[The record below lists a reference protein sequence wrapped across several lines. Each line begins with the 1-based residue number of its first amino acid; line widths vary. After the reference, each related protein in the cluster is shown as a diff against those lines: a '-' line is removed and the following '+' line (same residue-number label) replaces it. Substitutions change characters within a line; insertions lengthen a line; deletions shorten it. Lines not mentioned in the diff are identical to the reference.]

1 MKLKKIISFL
11 SCMVLII
18 LFFTACNEK
27 IIVAYDK
34 STNTANISS
43 SADFQ
48 WVDLNFK
55 VTTKEFGED
64 YVTIKVRDIKE
75 TTIKKVNVI
84 TKYHKKDITIENIEY
99 INCLTANQNTI
110 YTYIAIES
118 VILVI
123 LIVVAILVYL
133 TVISRRTPQTS
144 AEIDYV
150 VELYN
155 NDNN

>member
-43 SADFQ
+43 SADFE

-99 INCLTANQNTI
+99 INYNTPINPFIIMCIISILLTW
-110 YTYIAIES
+110 
-118 VILVI
+118 LVI
-123 LIVVAILVYL
+123 IFIYEVVL
-133 TVISRRTPQTS
+133 R
-144 AEIDYV
+144 
-150 VELYN
+150 
-155 NDNN
+155 

>member
-43 SADFQ
+43 SADFE

-123 LIVVAILVYL
+123 LIVVAIVVYL
-133 TVISRRTPQTS
+133 TVISRRTP
-144 AEIDYV
+144 
-150 VELYN
+150 
-155 NDNN
+155 

>member
-27 IIVAYDK
+27 IDVAYDK

-43 SADFQ
+43 SADFE

-99 INCLTANQNTI
+99 INYNTPI
-110 YTYIAIES
+110 NPFFIMCIIS
-118 VILVI
+118 I
-123 LIVVAILVYL
+123 YL
-133 TVISRRTPQTS
+133 TWLLI
-144 AEIDYV
+144 IFIYDV
-150 VELYN
+150 VLR
-155 NDNN
+155 

>member
-43 SADFQ
+43 SDDFE

-110 YTYIAIES
+110 YTYITIES

-133 TVISRRTPQTS
+133 AVISRRTP
-144 AEIDYV
+144 
-150 VELYN
+150 
-155 NDNN
+155 

>member
-43 SADFQ
+43 SADFE

-133 TVISRRTPQTS
+133 TVISRRTP
-144 AEIDYV
+144 
-150 VELYN
+150 
-155 NDNN
+155 

>member
-27 IIVAYDK
+27 IDVAYDK

-43 SADFQ
+43 SADFE

-75 TTIKKVNVI
+75 NTIKKVNVI

-99 INCLTANQNTI
+99 INYNTPINPFFIMCIISISLTWLLIIFI
-110 YTYIAIES
+110 YE
-118 VILVI
+118 
-123 LIVVAILVYL
+123 VVL
-133 TVISRRTPQTS
+133 R
-144 AEIDYV
+144 
-150 VELYN
+150 
-155 NDNN
+155 

>member
-27 IIVAYDK
+27 IDVAYDK

-43 SADFQ
+43 SADFE

-99 INCLTANQNTI
+99 INYNTPI
-110 YTYIAIES
+110 INPFFIMCIIS
-118 VILVI
+118 I
-123 LIVVAILVYL
+123 YL
-133 TVISRRTPQTS
+133 TLLLIIFIY
-144 AEIDYV
+144 EV
-150 VELYN
+150 VLR
-155 NDNN
+155 

>member
-27 IIVAYDK
+27 IVVAYDK

-43 SADFQ
+43 SADFE

-99 INCLTANQNTI
+99 INYNTPI
-110 YTYIAIES
+110 INPFFIMCIIS
-118 VILVI
+118 I
-123 LIVVAILVYL
+123 YL
-133 TVISRRTPQTS
+133 TLLLIIFIY
-144 AEIDYV
+144 EV
-150 VELYN
+150 VLR
-155 NDNN
+155 

>member
-27 IIVAYDK
+27 IDVAYDK

-43 SADFQ
+43 SADFE

-99 INCLTANQNTI
+99 INYNTPI
-110 YTYIAIES
+110 NPFFIMCIIS
-118 VILVI
+118 I
-123 LIVVAILVYL
+123 YL
-133 TVISRRTPQTS
+133 TLLLIIFIY
-144 AEIDYV
+144 EV
-150 VELYN
+150 VLR
-155 NDNN
+155 

>member
-27 IIVAYDK
+27 IDVAYDK

-43 SADFQ
+43 SADFE

-99 INCLTANQNTI
+99 INYNTPTI
-110 YTYIAIES
+110 NPFFIMCIIS
-118 VILVI
+118 I
-123 LIVVAILVYL
+123 YL
-133 TVISRRTPQTS
+133 TLLLIIFIY
-144 AEIDYV
+144 EV
-150 VELYN
+150 VLR
-155 NDNN
+155 

>member
-1 MKLKKIISFL
+1 
-11 SCMVLII
+11 MVLII

-27 IIVAYDK
+27 IDVAYDK

-43 SADFQ
+43 SADFE

-99 INCLTANQNTI
+99 INYFTANQDIQNTI
-110 YTYIAIES
+110 YTYIAIGF

-123 LIVVAILVYL
+123 LIVVASLVYL
-133 TVISRRTPQTS
+133 AVISRRTPQTS

>member
-27 IIVAYDK
+27 IVVAYDK

-43 SADFQ
+43 SADFE

-75 TTIKKVNVI
+75 NMIKKVNVI

-99 INCLTANQNTI
+99 INYNTSI
-110 YTYIAIES
+110 NPFFIMCIIS
-118 VILVI
+118 I
-123 LIVVAILVYL
+123 YL
-133 TVISRRTPQTS
+133 TGLLIIFIY
-144 AEIDYV
+144 EV
-150 VELYN
+150 VLR
-155 NDNN
+155 

>member
-27 IIVAYDK
+27 IDVAYDK

-43 SADFQ
+43 SADFE

-75 TTIKKVNVI
+75 NTIKKVNVI

-99 INCLTANQNTI
+99 AECTGELD
-110 YTYIAIES
+110 
-118 VILVI
+118 LVI
-123 LIVVAILVYL
+123 YIMLLILLIIIILYMVVFLLIAFYKE
-133 TVISRRTPQTS
+133 RHKDNTS
-144 AEIDYV
+144 IENI
-150 VELYN
+150 
-155 NDNN
+155 

>member
-27 IIVAYDK
+27 IDVAYDK

-43 SADFQ
+43 SADFE

-75 TTIKKVNVI
+75 NTIKKVNVI

-99 INCLTANQNTI
+99 INYNPPINPFFIMCI
-110 YTYIAIES
+110 ISI
-118 VILVI
+118 
-123 LIVVAILVYL
+123 YL
-133 TVISRRTPQTS
+133 TWLLIIFIY
-144 AEIDYV
+144 EV
-150 VELYN
+150 VLR
-155 NDNN
+155 

>member
-43 SADFQ
+43 SADFE

-110 YTYIAIES
+110 YTYITIES

-133 TVISRRTPQTS
+133 TVISRRTP
-144 AEIDYV
+144 
-150 VELYN
+150 
-155 NDNN
+155 

>member
-27 IIVAYDK
+27 IDVAYDK

-43 SADFQ
+43 SADFE

-55 VTTKEFGED
+55 VTTKEVGED

-75 TTIKKVNVI
+75 NTIKKVNVI

-99 INCLTANQNTI
+99 INYNTPI
-110 YTYIAIES
+110 NPFFIMCIIS
-118 VILVI
+118 I
-123 LIVVAILVYL
+123 YL
-133 TVISRRTPQTS
+133 TWLLIIFIY
-144 AEIDYV
+144 EV
-150 VELYN
+150 VLR
-155 NDNN
+155 

>member
-27 IIVAYDK
+27 IVVAYDK

-43 SADFQ
+43 SADFE

-75 TTIKKVNVI
+75 NTIKKVNVI

-99 INCLTANQNTI
+99 INYNTPI
-110 YTYIAIES
+110 INPFFIMCIIS
-118 VILVI
+118 I
-123 LIVVAILVYL
+123 YL
-133 TVISRRTPQTS
+133 TLLLIIFIY
-144 AEIDYV
+144 EV
-150 VELYN
+150 VLR
-155 NDNN
+155 

>member
-27 IIVAYDK
+27 IDVAYDK

-43 SADFQ
+43 SADFE

-75 TTIKKVNVI
+75 NTIKKVNVI

-99 INCLTANQNTI
+99 IGYSTI
-110 YTYIAIES
+110 SEGEIIIYGFLLFITFSVSFSGVVYSFYQLKRAKAIMKDKAKAFQKNVGE
-118 VILVI
+118 
-123 LIVVAILVYL
+123 
-133 TVISRRTPQTS
+133 
-144 AEIDYV
+144 
-150 VELYN
+150 
-155 NDNN
+155 

>member
-27 IIVAYDK
+27 IDVAYDK

-43 SADFQ
+43 SADFE

-75 TTIKKVNVI
+75 NTIKKVNVI

-99 INCLTANQNTI
+99 INYNTPTI
-110 YTYIAIES
+110 NPFFIMCIIS
-118 VILVI
+118 I
-123 LIVVAILVYL
+123 YL
-133 TVISRRTPQTS
+133 TLLLIIFIY
-144 AEIDYV
+144 EV
-150 VELYN
+150 VLR
-155 NDNN
+155 

>member
-43 SADFQ
+43 SADFE

-84 TKYHKKDITIENIEY
+84 TKYHKKDIKIENIEY

-110 YTYIAIES
+110 YTYITIES

-133 TVISRRTPQTS
+133 AVISRRTP
-144 AEIDYV
+144 
-150 VELYN
+150 
-155 NDNN
+155 

>member
-27 IIVAYDK
+27 IVVAYDK

-43 SADFQ
+43 SADFE

-99 INCLTANQNTI
+99 INYNTPI
-110 YTYIAIES
+110 NPFFIMCIIS
-118 VILVI
+118 I
-123 LIVVAILVYL
+123 YL
-133 TVISRRTPQTS
+133 TLLLIIFIY
-144 AEIDYV
+144 EV
-150 VELYN
+150 VLR
-155 NDNN
+155 

>member
-27 IIVAYDK
+27 IDVAYDK

-43 SADFQ
+43 SADFK

-75 TTIKKVNVI
+75 NTIKKVNVI

-99 INCLTANQNTI
+99 INYFTANQDIQNTI
-110 YTYIAIES
+110 YTYIAIGS

-133 TVISRRTPQTS
+133 AVISRRTP
-144 AEIDYV
+144 
-150 VELYN
+150 
-155 NDNN
+155 

>member
-27 IIVAYDK
+27 IDVAYDK

-43 SADFQ
+43 SADFE

-99 INCLTANQNTI
+99 INYFTANQDIQNTI
-110 YTYIAIES
+110 YTYIAIGF

-123 LIVVAILVYL
+123 LIVVASLVYL
-133 TVISRRTPQTS
+133 AVISRRTP
-144 AEIDYV
+144 
-150 VELYN
+150 
-155 NDNN
+155 

>member
-11 SCMVLII
+11 SYMVLII

-43 SADFQ
+43 SADFE

-99 INCLTANQNTI
+99 INCFTANQDIQNTI
-110 YTYIAIES
+110 AIGW
-118 VILVI
+118 VILGI
-123 LIVVAILVYL
+123 LIVVASLVYL
-133 TVISRRTPQTS
+133 AVISRRTP
-144 AEIDYV
+144 
-150 VELYN
+150 
-155 NDNN
+155 

>member
-27 IIVAYDK
+27 IVVAYDK

-43 SADFQ
+43 SADFE

-99 INCLTANQNTI
+99 INYNTPTI
-110 YTYIAIES
+110 NPFFIMCIIS
-118 VILVI
+118 I
-123 LIVVAILVYL
+123 YL
-133 TVISRRTPQTS
+133 TLLLIIFIY
-144 AEIDYV
+144 EV
-150 VELYN
+150 VLR
-155 NDNN
+155 

>member
-27 IIVAYDK
+27 IDVDYDK

-43 SADFQ
+43 SADFE

-99 INCLTANQNTI
+99 INYNTPI
-110 YTYIAIES
+110 INPFFIMCIIS
-118 VILVI
+118 I
-123 LIVVAILVYL
+123 YL
-133 TVISRRTPQTS
+133 TLLLIIFIY
-144 AEIDYV
+144 EV
-150 VELYN
+150 VLR
-155 NDNN
+155 

>member
-27 IIVAYDK
+27 IDVAYDK

-43 SADFQ
+43 SADFE

-75 TTIKKVNVI
+75 NTIKKVNVI

-99 INCLTANQNTI
+99 INYFTANQDIQNTI
-110 YTYIAIES
+110 YTYIAIGF

-123 LIVVAILVYL
+123 LIVVASLVYL
-133 TVISRRTPQTS
+133 AVISRRTP
-144 AEIDYV
+144 
-150 VELYN
+150 
-155 NDNN
+155 

>member
-27 IIVAYDK
+27 IVVAYDK

-43 SADFQ
+43 SADFE

-75 TTIKKVNVI
+75 NTIKKVNVI

-99 INCLTANQNTI
+99 INCLTANQVQNTI

-118 VILVI
+118 VILAI

-133 TVISRRTPQTS
+133 AVISRRTP
-144 AEIDYV
+144 
-150 VELYN
+150 
-155 NDNN
+155 

>member
-43 SADFQ
+43 SADFE

-64 YVTIKVRDIKE
+64 YVTIIKE

-133 TVISRRTPQTS
+133 TVISRRTP
-144 AEIDYV
+144 
-150 VELYN
+150 
-155 NDNN
+155 

>member
-27 IIVAYDK
+27 IDVAYDK

-43 SADFQ
+43 SADFE

-75 TTIKKVNVI
+75 NTIKKVNVI

-99 INCLTANQNTI
+99 INYNTPI
-110 YTYIAIES
+110 NPFFLMCIIS
-118 VILVI
+118 I
-123 LIVVAILVYL
+123 YL
-133 TVISRRTPQTS
+133 TWLLIIFIY
-144 AEIDYV
+144 EV
-150 VELYN
+150 VLR
-155 NDNN
+155 

>member
-43 SADFQ
+43 SADFE

-123 LIVVAILVYL
+123 LVVAILVYL
-133 TVISRRTPQTS
+133 AVISRRTP
-144 AEIDYV
+144 
-150 VELYN
+150 
-155 NDNN
+155 

>member
-43 SADFQ
+43 SADFE

-110 YTYIAIES
+110 YTYITIES

-133 TVISRRTPQTS
+133 AVISRRTP
-144 AEIDYV
+144 
-150 VELYN
+150 
-155 NDNN
+155 

>member
-27 IIVAYDK
+27 IVVAYDK

-43 SADFQ
+43 SADFE

-75 TTIKKVNVI
+75 NTIKKVNVI

-99 INCLTANQNTI
+99 INYFTANQDIQNTI
-110 YTYIAIES
+110 YTYIAVGF

-123 LIVVAILVYL
+123 LIVVASLVYL
-133 TVISRRTPQTS
+133 AVISRRTP
-144 AEIDYV
+144 
-150 VELYN
+150 
-155 NDNN
+155 

>member
-43 SADFQ
+43 SADFE

-75 TTIKKVNVI
+75 NTIKKVNVI

-99 INCLTANQNTI
+99 INCLTANQNTL

-118 VILVI
+118 VILAI
-123 LIVVAILVYL
+123 LIVVAFLIYL
-133 TVISRRTPQTS
+133 
-144 AEIDYV
+144 AETKFRKAQKS
-150 VELYN
+150 
-155 NDNN
+155 

>member
-27 IIVAYDK
+27 IDVAYDK

-43 SADFQ
+43 SADFK

-75 TTIKKVNVI
+75 NTIKKVNVI

-99 INCLTANQNTI
+99 INYNTPI
-110 YTYIAIES
+110 NPFFIMCIIS
-118 VILVI
+118 I
-123 LIVVAILVYL
+123 YL
-133 TVISRRTPQTS
+133 TLLLIIFIY
-144 AEIDYV
+144 EV
-150 VELYN
+150 VLR
-155 NDNN
+155 

>member
-27 IIVAYDK
+27 IDVAYDK

-43 SADFQ
+43 SADFE

-84 TKYHKKDITIENIEY
+84 TKYHKKDITIEY
-99 INCLTANQNTI
+99 INYNTPI
-110 YTYIAIES
+110 NPFFIMCIIS
-118 VILVI
+118 I
-123 LIVVAILVYL
+123 YL
-133 TVISRRTPQTS
+133 TWLLI
-144 AEIDYV
+144 IFIYDV
-150 VELYN
+150 VLR
-155 NDNN
+155 